1 MKKNLSVYKI
11 VFAMIS
17 VTGLFFLLVT
27 LVLSKLESRKSE
39 IIYQE
44 SGQQL
49 EQTANAL
56 ISISNRPLGQIAW
69 DYTYWDE
76 FVAAISIKDN
86 KWFKDN
92 ITTILTSFRL
102 EYVCVYDANFNIIH
116 EASSDGILV
125 RQIIPGEAFSK
136 FKDTSLIGFS
146 INTADGI
153 FEVTGASVHPT
164 DDPYH
169 NKTKPSG
176 YLFVAKNWNKDF
188 IDELSSLSG
197 TQIKLLAPEDKID
210 ANDKNN
216 INSIINLN
224 GWDERVVGKILFTK
238 GNPAHKAYRK
248 GSTYMVIFLL
258 ISVILTWA
266 VFQFTLYKWVIRP
279 LKIVIA
285 IIGSED
291 YKKMYQLKKAP
302 EEYRQIGLLLERHL
316 KQQEELIKAKEKAE
330 ESDRLKSAFLANM
343 SHEIRTPLNGIMGFA
358 GLLADTDL
366 TEEQKN
372 QYIKIIEESG
382 ARMLNI
388 INDLINISI
397 IEAGQLVLHY
407 SQFNLNE
414 LLDYIYAFFKPEIEK
429 KGITLSLVKNL
440 PAEEIILNSDREKVY
455 AILMNIV
462 RNASKYTNS
471 GQISFGYELNGNE
484 ILFFVKDTGI
494 GISKDKQKVIF
505 HRFIQAEK
513 SISKYYEGAGLG
525 LAITKAYVE
534 KLGGK
539 IWLESEP
546 GVGSKFY
553 FTLPR

>member
-17 VTGLFFLLVT
+17 MTGLFFLLVT
-27 LVLSKLESRKSE
+27 LALSKMENRRSE
-39 IIYQE
+39 IIYNASQ
-44 SGQQL
+44 QQL
-49 EQTANAL
+49 EQEANAL
-56 ISISNRPLGQIAW
+56 ISISNRPLNQIAW

-76 FVAAISIKDN
+76 FVSAISRNDE
-86 KWFKDN
+86 KWYKDN
-92 ITTILTSFRL
+92 ISTIITSFRM
-102 EYVCVYDANFNIIH
+102 EYVCVYDSNLNIVH
-116 EASSDGILV
+116 EASSDGISARKIV
-125 RQIIPGEAFSK
+125 PRDVFIK
-136 FKDTSLIGFS
+136 FKDSPLLSFY
-146 INTADGI
+146 INTPEGI
-153 FEVTGASVHPT
+153 FEITGSSVHPT
-164 DDPYH
+164 DDPTH
-169 NKTKPSG
+169 KETQPSG

-188 IDELSSLSG
+188 INELSSLSG
-197 TQIKLLAPEDKID
+197 TQIKLLSPNENTEQKG
-210 ANDKNN
+210 NN
-216 INSIINLN
+216 NFNSIIVLN
-224 GWDERVVGKILFTK
+224 GWDGNIVGKALFTK
-238 GNPAHKAYRK
+238 GNETLKGYRK
-248 GSTYMVIFLL
+248 DSAYMNIFLL
-258 ISVILTWA
+258 ISVIITWA
-266 VFQFTLYKWVIRP
+266 VFQLTLHRWVTKP
-279 LKIVIA
+279 LKLVIS

-291 YKKMYQLKKAP
+291 HGKLNQLQTAP
-302 EEYRQIGLLLERHL
+302 EEYRKIGLLLERHF
-316 KQQEELIKAKEKAE
+316 KQQQELIKAKEKAE

-366 TEEQKN
+366 TEDQKN

-429 KGITLSLVKNL
+429 KGIKFSLVKNL

-462 RNASKYTNS
+462 LNASKYTNS
-471 GQISFGYELNGNE
+471 GQISFGYELNERE
-484 ILFFVKDTGI
+484 IMFFVQDTGI

-513 SISKYYEGAGLG
+513 SISKDYEGAGLG
-525 LAITKAYVE
+525 LAITKAYVD

-539 IWLESEP
+539 IWIDSEP
-546 GVGSKFY
+546 EVGSKFY